1 MQITLTVSDDMVR
14 EAGERNM
21 PVIDYIEWLIDKG
34 KSAAKDKAPVMLSA
48 IERIRALRSTSTDSK
63 G

>member
-1 MQITLTVSDDMVR
+1 MQITLTVSDNMVR

-34 KSAAKDKAPVMLSA
+34 MSATKDKAPVMLSA
-48 IERIRALRSTSTDSK
+48 IERIRALRSTPTDSK
-63 G
+63 